1 MLHHARYC
9 CSNASPQL
17 RANILS
23 PLTDPVTI
31 DDRLD
36 AVRPLGAQSLLL
48 LLLLLL
54 ARSLPRAVSSAHPDL
69 LAPPRP
75 RPQVEELVT
84 TEERSRAIRTALEPL
99 KALDLDKVVSRLL
112 SPLRAPTPSTTTTTS
127 ARPPSSGQP
136 VFPRPTPSQDPST
149 RIASHLSH
157 LLSLRAFLTALPRL
171 RAALDGA
178 DARALR
184 AVGRALGDGGLEAV
198 RGVVEAGVNRD
209 VWAREGEAA
218 RKGGGGKG
226 GVGGGRGGGGAMVG
240 RHARLFAIKA
250 ERKLLCVPLSLLLSF
265 PSSSSNQA

>member
-1 MLHHARYC
+1 M
-9 CSNASPQL
+9 
-17 RANILS
+17 
-23 PLTDPVTI
+23 
-31 DDRLD
+31 
-36 AVRPLGAQSLLL
+36 
-48 LLLLLL
+48 
-54 ARSLPRAVSSAHPDL
+54 SSAHPDL

-112 SPLRAPTPSTTTTTS
+112 SPLRAPAPSTTTTTTS
-127 ARPPSSGQP
+127 ARAPSSSGQP

-178 DARALR
+178 NARALR

-218 RKGGGGKG
+218 RKGGGEKG